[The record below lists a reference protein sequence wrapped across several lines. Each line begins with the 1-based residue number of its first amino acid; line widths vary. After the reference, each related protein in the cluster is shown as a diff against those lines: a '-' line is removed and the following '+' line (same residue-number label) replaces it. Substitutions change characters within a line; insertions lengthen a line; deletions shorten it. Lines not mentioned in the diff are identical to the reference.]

1 MRPLIS
7 ISLINESAYCCVFRS
22 SKAFENLHMDCP
34 VMAFNFIIAH
44 QILLGSIMRSSP
56 IQGCCLTG
64 ARSPGAPWLRAWA
77 TKVLYKEPER
87 APNFI
92 TKAIDPNFLVNYI
105 PVAGHNTVKV
115 LMYLASVST
124 RETCKNSQ
132 TIST

>member
-1 MRPLIS
+1 MITGVTLAVLRV
-7 ISLINESAYCCVFRS
+7 EGTW
-22 SKAFENLHMDCP
+22 P
-34 VMAFNFIIAH
+34 VNIDELM
-44 QILLGSIMRSSP
+44 ILVIGSTRTSRQSF
-56 IQGCCLTG
+56 QGCCLTG
-64 ARSPGAPWLRAWA
+64 ARSPGAPWLRARA

-92 TKAIDPNFLVNYI
+92 TKAIDPNFVVNYI

>member
-1 MRPLIS
+1 MK
-7 ISLINESAYCCVFRS
+7 S
-22 SKAFENLHMDCP
+22 SEAM
-34 VMAFNFIIAH
+34 
-44 QILLGSIMRSSP
+44 ILAVK

-105 PVAGHNTVKV
+105 PIAGHNTVKV
-115 LMYLASVST
+115 LMYSASLST